1 MNKKISFVLIVKME
15 QIKQATG
22 LILQGINLIWVAK
35 FFVWNWQVCYDS
47 LFFCCFIVRKF
58 FKCFSETAT
67 YCDDCDHLRAVCC
80 EVDELSFLRMS
91 FRKVSVLEVTVCELA
106 KWPLSKWPFA
116 KRTFCDVPLF
126 PCISPITTFVVF
138 LSLKNIEPNFWT

>member
-1 MNKKISFVLIVKME
+1 MNKKISFVLIVKIME
-15 QIKQATG
+15 KIKQATG

-47 LFFCCFIVRKF
+47 LFFCCFVRKF

-67 YCDDCDHLRAVCC
+67 YCDDCDHLRVVCC
-80 EVDELSFLRMS
+80 EVGELSFLRMS